1 MEQTLLMDSLRCE
14 QLWRRHAD
22 RLLLYATTVLSD
34 RSAAEDA
41 LQNVFV
47 RLMAS
52 PPEEID
58 SEAGY
63 LFRAVRN
70 EALNSIRSRRL
81 AARAFSPLF
90 DDVAEDPRESAEVK
104 ERGRQ
109 VEQVLLRLDPEER
122 EAVVLK
128 IWGDLSMPEAAAVAG
143 VTGKIVWRNSA
154 PRAPPRRCGTAS
166 APASLPSRGC
176 RPSARTPSRSPRRRS
191 CSSPSTPSCCRRP
204 IRRPRRSRR
213 GTRRS

>member
-34 RSAAEDA
+34 RAAAEDA

-52 PPEEID
+52 PPEDID
-58 SEAGY
+58 SESGY

-70 EALNSIRSRRL
+70 EALNSIRSRRM
-81 AARAFSPLF
+81 AARGFPPLF
-90 DDVAEDPRESAEVK
+90 DDVAEDPRESAELR
-104 ERGRQ
+104 EQGRQ
-109 VEQVLLRLDPEER
+109 VEQVLLRLAPEER

-128 IWGDLSMPEAAAVAG
+128 IWGDLSMPEAAVVAG
-143 VTGKIVWRNSA
+143 VSEKTFEHRYYRGLAALKEKLGGN
-154 PRAPPRRCGTAS
+154 PP
-166 APASLPSRGC
+166 
-176 RPSARTPSRSPRRRS
+176 
-191 CSSPSTPSCCRRP
+191 
-204 IRRPRRSRR
+204 
-213 GTRRS
+213 

>member
-1 MEQTLLMDSLRCE
+1 MEQTLLMDAPLCE

-34 RSAAEDA
+34 RAAAEDV

-52 PPEEID
+52 PPEAFD

-70 EALNSIRSRRL
+70 EALNAIRSRRL
-81 AARAFSPLF
+81 ASRAVPPLF
-90 DDVAEDPRESAEVK
+90 DEVAEDPRTTAELA

-109 VEQVLLRLDPEER
+109 VEKVLLRISPE
-122 EAVVLK
+122 
-128 IWGDLSMPEAAAVAG
+128 
-143 VTGKIVWRNSA
+143 
-154 PRAPPRRCGTAS
+154 
-166 APASLPSRGC
+166 
-176 RPSARTPSRSPRRRS
+176 
-191 CSSPSTPSCCRRP
+191 
-204 IRRPRRSRR
+204 
-213 GTRRS
+213 

>member
-1 MEQTLLMDSLRCE
+1 MLLAPAWMDVDRCE

-34 RSAAEDA
+34 RAAAEDA

-47 RLMAS
+47 RLIAA
-52 PPEEID
+52 PPEDFD

-81 AARAFSPLF
+81 AARAYSPLF
-90 DDVAEDPRESAEVK
+90 DDVAEDPRESAEMR
-104 ERGRQ
+104 ERGKQ
-109 VEQVLLRLDPEER
+109 VEKVLLRLDAEER

-128 IWGDLSMPEAAAVAG
+128 IWGDLSMPEAAAVLG
-143 VTGKIVWRNSA
+143 VSEKTFEHRYYRGLAALKEKLGGN
-154 PRAPPRRCGTAS
+154 PP
-166 APASLPSRGC
+166 
-176 RPSARTPSRSPRRRS
+176 
-191 CSSPSTPSCCRRP
+191 
-204 IRRPRRSRR
+204 
-213 GTRRS
+213 

>member
-34 RSAAEDA
+34 RAAAEDV

-52 PPEEID
+52 PPEDLD
-58 SEAGY
+58 SESGY

-90 DDVAEDPRESAEVK
+90 DDVAEDPRTSAELR
-104 ERGRQ
+104 ERGQQ
-109 VEQVLLRLDPEER
+109 VEQVLLRLSAEER

-143 VTGKIVWRNSA
+143 VTEKTFEHRYYRGLAALKEKLGGT
-154 PRAPPRRCGTAS
+154 PP
-166 APASLPSRGC
+166 
-176 RPSARTPSRSPRRRS
+176 
-191 CSSPSTPSCCRRP
+191 
-204 IRRPRRSRR
+204 
-213 GTRRS
+213 

>member
-1 MEQTLLMDSLRCE
+1 MEQTFLLMDSLRCE

-22 RLLLYATTVLSD
+22 RLLLYAATVLSD
-34 RSAAEDA
+34 RSAAEDV

-52 PPEEID
+52 PPEDID

-90 DDVAEDPRESAEVK
+90 DDAAEDPRESVELK

-109 VEQVLLRLDPEER
+109 VEQVLLRLEPEER
-122 EAVVLK
+122 EAVVLNHHVPLLTVTER
-128 IWGDLSMPEAAAVAG
+128 ITERIGHGDRVEQRGHVIAPQNCQRGKRVRCMRADGKELLLALG
-143 VTGKIVWRNSA
+143 V
-154 PRAPPRRCGTAS
+154 
-166 APASLPSRGC
+166 
-176 RPSARTPSRSPRRRS
+176 
-191 CSSPSTPSCCRRP
+191 
-204 IRRPRRSRR
+204 
-213 GTRRS
+213 

>member
-1 MEQTLLMDSLRCE
+1 MDSLRCE

-34 RSAAEDA
+34 RAAAEDV

-52 PPEEID
+52 PPEDID

-90 DDVAEDPRESAEVK
+90 DDVAEDPARV
-104 ERGRQ
+104 GRA
-109 VEQVLLRLDPEER
+109 PGAR
-122 EAVVLK
+122 EA
-128 IWGDLSMPEAAAVAG
+128 GRAG
-143 VTGKIVWRNSA
+143 
-154 PRAPPRRCGTAS
+154 PAPPVVRGAG
-166 APASLPSRGC
+166 SRGSQDLG
-176 RPSARTPSRSPRRRS
+176 RLFHSGGGGRRRGV
-191 CSSPSTPSCCRRP
+191 REDFEHRYY
-204 IRRPRRSRR
+204 R
-213 GTRRS
+213 GLAALKEKLGGLDHE

>member
-14 QLWRRHAD
+14 QLWRQHAD

-47 RLMAS
+47 RLIAA
-52 PPEEID
+52 PPEDID

-70 EALNSIRSRRL
+70 EALNSLRSRRL
-81 AARAFSPLF
+81 AARTFSPLF
-90 DDVAEDPRESAEVK
+90 DEVAGDPRESAEIK

-109 VEQVLLRLDPEER
+109 VEAVLLRLDSEER

-128 IWGDLSMPEAAAVAG
+128 IWGDLSIPEAAEVAG
-143 VTGKIVWRNSA
+143 VSEKTFEHRYY
-154 PRAPPRRCGTAS
+154 
-166 APASLPSRGC
+166 RGL
-176 RPSARTPSRSPRRRS
+176 AALKEKL
-191 CSSPSTPSCCRRP
+191 
-204 IRRPRRSRR
+204 
-213 GTRRS
+213 GDLHHE

>member
-1 MEQTLLMDSLRCE
+1 MEQTLLMDSLVCE

-22 RLLLYATTVLSD
+22 RLLLYATSVLSD
-34 RSAAEDA
+34 RAAAEDV

-52 PPEEID
+52 PPGAFE

-70 EALNSIRSRRL
+70 EALNAIRSRRL
-81 AARAFSPLF
+81 ASRAHSPLF
-90 DDVAEDPRESAEVK
+90 DEVAEDPRTTAELA

-109 VEQVLLRLDPEER
+109 VEKVLLRLSAEER

-128 IWGDLSMPEAAAVAG
+128 IWGDFSIPEAAAVAG
-143 VTGKIVWRNSA
+143 VSEKTFEHRYY
-154 PRAPPRRCGTAS
+154 
-166 APASLPSRGC
+166 RGLAALKEKLGDLDHD
-176 RPSARTPSRSPRRRS
+176 RL
-191 CSSPSTPSCCRRP
+191 
-204 IRRPRRSRR
+204 
-213 GTRRS
+213 

>member
-1 MEQTLLMDSLRCE
+1 MEQTLLMDSVRCE

-22 RLLLYATTVLSD
+22 RLLLYAATVLSD

-47 RLMAS
+47 RLMAA

-90 DDVAEDPRESAEVK
+90 DDVAEDPRTSAELR

-128 IWGDLSMPEAAAVAG
+128 IWGDLSMPEAAEVAG
-143 VTGKIVWRNSA
+143 VSEKTFEHRYYRGLAALKEKLGGN
-154 PRAPPRRCGTAS
+154 PP
-166 APASLPSRGC
+166 
-176 RPSARTPSRSPRRRS
+176 
-191 CSSPSTPSCCRRP
+191 
-204 IRRPRRSRR
+204 
-213 GTRRS
+213 

>member
-22 RLLLYATTVLSD
+22 RLLLYATTLLSD
-34 RSAAEDA
+34 RAAAEDA

-58 SEAGY
+58 SESGY

-70 EALNSIRSRRL
+70 EALNSLRSRRL
-81 AARAFSPLF
+81 AARVFSPLF
-90 DDVAEDPRESAEVK
+90 DDVAEAPRESAELK

-109 VEQVLLRLDPEER
+109 VEQVLLRLDAQER

-128 IWGDLSMPEAAAVAG
+128 IWGDLSIPEAAAVAG
-143 VTGKIVWRNSA
+143 VSEKTFEHRYYRGLAALKEKLGGN
-154 PRAPPRRCGTAS
+154 PP
-166 APASLPSRGC
+166 
-176 RPSARTPSRSPRRRS
+176 
-191 CSSPSTPSCCRRP
+191 
-204 IRRPRRSRR
+204 
-213 GTRRS
+213 

>member
-1 MEQTLLMDSLRCE
+1 MEQTLLLMDSLRCE

-34 RSAAEDA
+34 RSAAEDV

-58 SEAGY
+58 SESGY

-90 DDVAEDPRESAEVK
+90 DDVAEDPRESAELK
-104 ERGRQ
+104 ERGKQ
-109 VEQVLLRLDPEER
+109 VEQVLLRITPEER

-143 VTGKIVWRNSA
+143 VSEKTFEHRYY
-154 PRAPPRRCGTAS
+154 
-166 APASLPSRGC
+166 RGL
-176 RPSARTPSRSPRRRS
+176 AALKEKL
-191 CSSPSTPSCCRRP
+191 
-204 IRRPRRSRR
+204 
-213 GTRRS
+213 GGLDHE

>member
-47 RLMAS
+47 RLMAA
-52 PPEEID
+52 PPEELS

-81 AARAFSPLF
+81 AARACSPLF
-90 DDVAEDPRESAEVK
+90 DDVAEDPRTSAELR

-109 VEQVLLRLDPEER
+109 VEQVLLRLDAEER

-128 IWGDLSMPEAAAVAG
+128 IWGDLSIPEAAAVAG
-143 VTGKIVWRNSA
+143 VSEKTFEHRYYRGLAALKEKLGGT
-154 PRAPPRRCGTAS
+154 PP
-166 APASLPSRGC
+166 
-176 RPSARTPSRSPRRRS
+176 
-191 CSSPSTPSCCRRP
+191 
-204 IRRPRRSRR
+204 
-213 GTRRS
+213 

>member
-22 RLLLYATTVLSD
+22 RLLLYATTVLAD

-52 PPEEID
+52 PPEDIS

-81 AARAFSPLF
+81 AARALPPLF
-90 DDVAEDPRESAEVK
+90 DDLAEDPRESAELA

-109 VEQVLLRLDPEER
+109 VEEVLLRLESQER

-128 IWGDLSMPEAAAVAG
+128 IWGDLSIPEAAAIAG
-143 VTGKIVWRNSA
+143 VTEKTFEHRYY
-154 PRAPPRRCGTAS
+154 
-166 APASLPSRGC
+166 RGL
-176 RPSARTPSRSPRRRS
+176 AALKEKL
-191 CSSPSTPSCCRRP
+191 
-204 IRRPRRSRR
+204 
-213 GTRRS
+213 GDLGHD

>member
-22 RLLLYATTVLSD
+22 RLLLYAATVLSD

-52 PPEEID
+52 PPEDLD

-70 EALNSIRSRRL
+70 EALNSIRSRRM

-90 DDVAEDPRESAEVK
+90 DDVVEDPRESAELK

-109 VEQVLLRLDPEER
+109 VEQVLLRLDSEER

-143 VTGKIVWRNSA
+143 VSEKTFEHRYYRGLAALKEKLGGN
-154 PRAPPRRCGTAS
+154 PP
-166 APASLPSRGC
+166 
-176 RPSARTPSRSPRRRS
+176 
-191 CSSPSTPSCCRRP
+191 
-204 IRRPRRSRR
+204 
-213 GTRRS
+213 

>member
-1 MEQTLLMDSLRCE
+1 MEQTLQLMDALRCE

-34 RSAAEDA
+34 RSAAEDV

-58 SEAGY
+58 SESGY

-90 DDVAEDPRESAEVK
+90 DDVAEDPRESVELK
-104 ERGRQ
+104 ERGKQ
-109 VEQVLLRLDPEER
+109 VEQVLLRLSSEER

-143 VTGKIVWRNSA
+143 VSEKTFEHRYY
-154 PRAPPRRCGTAS
+154 
-166 APASLPSRGC
+166 RGLAALKEKLGGIQ
-176 RPSARTPSRSPRRRS
+176 P
-191 CSSPSTPSCCRRP
+191 
-204 IRRPRRSRR
+204 
-213 GTRRS
+213 

>member
-1 MEQTLLMDSLRCE
+1 MEQTLLMDALRCE

-47 RLMAS
+47 RLMAA
-52 PPEEID
+52 PPEDLD
-58 SEAGY
+58 SEAAY

-70 EALNSIRSRRL
+70 EALNSIRSRRV

-90 DDVAEDPRESAEVK
+90 DGMAEDPRERAELV

-109 VEQVLLRLDPEER
+109 VEQVLIRLESEER

-128 IWGDLSMPEAAAVAG
+128 IWGDFSIPEAAAVAG
-143 VTGKIVWRNSA
+143 VSEKTFEHRYY
-154 PRAPPRRCGTAS
+154 
-166 APASLPSRGC
+166 RGLAALKEKLGGI
-176 RPSARTPSRSPRRRS
+176 PHD
-191 CSSPSTPSCCRRP
+191 
-204 IRRPRRSRR
+204 
-213 GTRRS
+213 

>member
-1 MEQTLLMDSLRCE
+1 MEQTLLMDSVLCE

-34 RSAAEDA
+34 RGAAEDV

-52 PPEEID
+52 PSEAFD

-63 LFRAVRN
+63 LYRAVRN
-70 EALNSIRSRRL
+70 EALNVIRSRRL
-81 AARAFSPLF
+81 ATRAVSPLF
-90 DDVAEDPRESAEVK
+90 DEVALDPRTSAEVA

-109 VEQVLLRLDPEER
+109 VEQVLLRISADER

-128 IWGDLSMPEAAAVAG
+128 IWGDFSIPEAAAVAG
-143 VTGKIVWRNSA
+143 VSEKTFEHRYY
-154 PRAPPRRCGTAS
+154 
-166 APASLPSRGC
+166 RGLAAL
-176 RPSARTPSRSPRRRS
+176 REKLGELDHDEP
-191 CSSPSTPSCCRRP
+191 
-204 IRRPRRSRR
+204 
-213 GTRRS
+213 